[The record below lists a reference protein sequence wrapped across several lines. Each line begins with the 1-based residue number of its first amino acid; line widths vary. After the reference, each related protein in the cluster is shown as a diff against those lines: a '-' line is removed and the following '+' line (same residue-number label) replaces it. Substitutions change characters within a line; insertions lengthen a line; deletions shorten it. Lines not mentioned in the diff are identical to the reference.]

1 MFELPCDF
9 SRVFA
14 RIAELHLVVME
25 QGGHKLYVVS
35 FAPEKEGGHINLSW
49 TSQASP
55 HLQHVLAEFSGMVRL
70 E

>member
-35 FAPEKEGGHINLSW
+35 FAPEKEGVISTCLGYLKPAHIYN
-49 TSQASP
+49 
-55 HLQHVLAEFSGMVRL
+55 RY
-70 E
+70 

>member
-14 RIAELHLVVME
+14 RIAELNLVIVE
-25 QGGHKLYVVS
+25 QCWHKLYVVS
-35 FAPEKEGGHINLSW
+35 LPREGKGSFNLPW

-55 HLQHVLAEFSGMVRL
+55 RL
-70 E
+70 